1 MFVRTRYYDK
11 ISSICHSKQPFS
23 LYKIRRIL
31 IPVTKGKR
39 ADVWACRI
47 EWKNMCECVR
57 RHLLIGC
64 VRVMKYAR
72 TLLKN
77 SQIRPCVFVRINSIE
92 HFKTSASKTHSSHF
106 TVKQLLPLSFQTCVS
121 TLQRQLFFIEAGFIL
136 HCNSFVILTFNLIC
150 IPLHFSTSYP

>member
-1 MFVRTRYYDK
+1 MSYK
-11 ISSICHSKQPFS
+11 ISIFLVQNKADINPCDKREKRECLS
-23 LYKIRRIL
+23 LQDRM
-31 IPVTKGKR
+31 
-39 ADVWACRI
+39 
-47 EWKNMCECVR
+47 KNMCECVR

-72 TLLKN
+72 TLLRIVKL
-77 SQIRPCVFVRINSIE
+77 RPCVFVRINSIE

-150 IPLHFSTSYP
+150 IPLHFFNILSIN